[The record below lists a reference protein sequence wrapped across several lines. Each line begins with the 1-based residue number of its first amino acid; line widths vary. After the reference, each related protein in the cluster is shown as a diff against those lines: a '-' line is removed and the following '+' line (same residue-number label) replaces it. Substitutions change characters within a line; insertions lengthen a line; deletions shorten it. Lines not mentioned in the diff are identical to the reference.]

1 MKRGLVA
8 VVFSV
13 FLFAVSNQLIAQ
25 PSDIISNV
33 TLTEAVAGQAVEIE
47 AELFRPTDISSIYIY
62 FRSFGQSEF
71 IRRSMEISGTN
82 AVGIIPS
89 EYITPPSVEYY
100 FLVTTAQGEVKSY
113 PPGSPDEIPPARFEV
128 KSEVETSSD
137 ILILSPAQNEMVAS
151 EELLISIS
159 FIKASPEIDRKA
171 TKVYLGNMDV
181 TEYCLFAD
189 DLIIFSGKNFPEV
202 VSNDDQL
209 LKIEIYDEDGNL
221 KDTILRSFKT
231 VGKGYLAAVKDR
243 FIYGVNLKG
252 EARNESYNE
261 EATWYNN
268 LDARFKGSYS
278 GWNFDAKVYATSEEK
293 AYRQPQNRYSASVS
307 SEWLNLKIGDS
318 YPVYP
323 EMIMSGKRL
332 RGVDLGL
339 NAGFFSL
346 QASYGQVKR
355 SIEGALLQTFGP
367 NEVVFGSDIIEIDQ
381 SKYGQP
387 YGRVDLGEF
396 SRDILAVRPL
406 FRAGST
412 FEIGLTFLKGG
423 DDKSSIEFG
432 SRPQENI
439 VLGTDLKLNFDN
451 NRIQIGGDVAMS
463 FLNSDISTG
472 TLTDSQ
478 IDSVFGG
485 NGIIDVDPD
494 VVKNFKSLFG
504 GFMEINQFFGPW
516 NPDELASLASEASIG
531 LNYFDNN
538 LKFRYIYRGND
549 YTSFGQSYLR
559 TDVKGINIV
568 DRIRLLENKVFLS
581 IGFESLEDNLQ
592 NTKIAT
598 TTFQTLNSSVS
609 VYPGADIPNITMGF
623 TRYNNSNE
631 LDIADSS
638 AVDNF
643 TNKFYA
649 QFSHDFIFE
658 IPHNAYLY
666 FSTSNRTDNSVWD
679 RNAENFSVTL
689 NLKSN
694 WNETFSS
701 HFGGTYYS
709 SESASM
715 PYDYS
720 SLYIGGTLL
729 LLENKLELRATLSP
743 SFGDFERQAFD
754 LTGSYKVI
762 ENLVLSLQARFYRI
776 PDVSTNSIVG
786 LITRYTL

>member
-82 AVGIIPS
+82 TVGIIPS

-598 TTFQTLNSSVS
+598 TTFQSLNSSVS

-643 TNKFYA
+643 TNKYYA

>member
-8 VVFSV
+8 VLFSI
-13 FLFAVSNQLIAQ
+13 FLLALSNKLIAQ

-33 TLTEAVAGQAVEIE
+33 TLSDAVSGQAVEIK
-47 AELFRPTDISSIYIY
+47 AELYRPTDVSSIYVY
-62 FRSFGQSEF
+62 FRNFGQSEF
-71 IRRSMEISGTN
+71 IRRTMEISGTN
-82 AVGIIPS
+82 AIGLIPS

-100 FLVTTAQGEVKSY
+100 FLITTTQGEVKNY

-159 FIKASPEIDRKA
+159 FIRASPEIDRKA
-171 TKVYLGNMDV
+171 TKVYLGNLDI
-181 TEYCLFAD
+181 TEHCLFAD

-202 VSNDDQL
+202 ISNDDQL

-231 VGKGYLAAVKDR
+231 VRQSYLSAAKNQFV
-243 FIYGVNLKG
+243 YNLDFKG

-346 QASYGQVKR
+346 QASYGQVNR
-355 SIEGALLQTFGP
+355 SIEGALLQTYAA
-367 NEVVFGSDIIEIDQ
+367 NEVVFGSDIIEIDET
-381 SKYGQP
+381 KYGQP
-387 YGRVDLGEF
+387 FGRVDLGEY
-396 SRDILAVRPL
+396 SRDILAIRPS
-406 FRAGST
+406 FRAGNL

-423 DDKSSIEFG
+423 DDKNSIDFG

-451 NRIQIGGDVAMS
+451 NRIQIGGDAAIS

-472 TLTDSQ
+472 TLTDTQ

-485 NGIIDVDPD
+485 NGIIDIDPD

-504 GFMEINQFFGPW
+504 SFMEINQFFGPW

-581 IGFESLEDNLQ
+581 VGFESLEDNLQ
-592 NTKIAT
+592 DTKIAT
-598 TTFQTLNSSVS
+598 TTFQTINSSVS
-609 VYPGADIPNITMGF
+609 VYPGTDIPNITFGF
-623 TRYNNSNE
+623 TRYDNSNE
-631 LDIADSS
+631 LDIIDSS
-638 AVDNF
+638 AVDNY

-658 IPHNAYLY
+658 IPHSAYLY
-666 FSTSNRTDNSVWD
+666 FSTSNRTDNSVWN

-689 NLKSN
+689 NLRSN
-694 WNETFSS
+694 WNEKISS

-709 SESASM
+709 SESASL

-720 SLYIGGTLL
+720 SFFIGGTIL

-754 LTGSYKVI
+754 FTGSYKVI